1 MVLLTLLWTCAAT
14 ALRLNG
20 FHPSAIND
28 KFTVNRI
35 PAIRPKATSK
45 SSELKVTSNV
55 VGLTQK
61 YATSLSS
68 VYVQAMRG
76 EAGIARATVCC
87 YCSCHVA
94 GYARTRL
101 TWDTMQNATTPL
113 ISASGGQVFLAN
125 VTVGGKRY
133 SVVIDTGSSDPW
145 LARIGYQCYDP
156 YDDRLLPQS
165 ECGFAGAYDP
175 SQSTTYTAVPNQSFN
190 ISYADG
196 EYLNGGVGIESF
208 SMAGITVP
216 RQQFGTV
223 DIAAWYGDYVSTGLI
238 GFAGRALTS
247 AYAGS
252 NTNAYYN
259 PLFVNMY
266 EQQTIPAVFSMAI
279 DRNISV
285 GGVLALGG
293 IPDIQH
299 SPYFATTP
307 ISGLSVNAQD
317 QAVYTFYTIYIDG
330 YAYSA
335 NRSTQFNS
343 YDNPNPFKT
352 PLVYN
357 GSDTI
362 IDSGTSLAYIP
373 DEVMVA
379 TAALY
384 DPPAYYDD
392 IQGSWFV
399 ACDSKAPVFG
409 VGVGKKIFYVNALDL
424 IVEVYTNI
432 CVTGIQSNGGGLS
445 ILGGTWMKNV
455 LAVFDIDGG
464 QMQFAARQFYDL
476 YAK

>member
-1 MVLLTLLWTCAAT
+1 MLDLLGLQAGEASRTKTIAMVLLTLLWTCAAT
-14 ALRLNG
+14 ALQLNG
-20 FHPSAIND
+20 LQPSAIND

-35 PAIRPKATSK
+35 PAIRSQASSK

-76 EAGIARATVCC
+76 EAGIARAANG
-87 YCSCHVA
+87 S
-94 GYARTRL
+94 
-101 TWDTMQNATTPL
+101 TPL
-113 ISASGGQVFLAN
+113 LSVSGGQVFLAN
-125 VTVGGKRY
+125 VAVGGKRY

-145 LARIGYQCYDP
+145 LARTGYQCYDP
-156 YDDRLLPQS
+156 YDDRLLAQS
-165 ECGFAGAYDP
+165 ECGFASAYDP
-175 SQSTTYTAVPNQSFN
+175 SQSTTYTSVSNQNFN

-196 EYLNGGVGIESF
+196 EYLNGGVGFESF

-223 DIAAWYGDYVSTGLI
+223 DVAAWYGDYVSSGLI

-247 AYAGS
+247 AYTGA

-266 EQQTIPAVFSMAI
+266 EQQNIPAVFSMAI

-455 LAVFDIDGG
+455 LAVFDIEGG
-464 QMQFAARQFYDL
+464 QMQFAARQFYGL
-476 YAK
+476 YAGR